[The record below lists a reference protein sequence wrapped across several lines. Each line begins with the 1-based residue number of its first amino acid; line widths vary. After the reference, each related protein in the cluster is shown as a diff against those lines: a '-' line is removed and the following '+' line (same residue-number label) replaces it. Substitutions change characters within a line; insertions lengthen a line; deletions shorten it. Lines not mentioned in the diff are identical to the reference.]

1 MEITIER
8 TDVGRDCRY
17 MEEVHGCKP
26 FVIKESG
33 SIDYACATVL
43 LRNLGER
50 KDTTS
55 LERDALSAAI
65 LALRSDT
72 GAGKA

>member
-1 MEITIER
+1 MELTIER

-17 MEEVHGCKP
+17 MEKVQECKP
-26 FVIKESG
+26 FVIRESG
-33 SIDYACATVL
+33 SMDHACAVVL

-65 LALRSDT
+65 RALQCDT
-72 GAGKA
+72 GARKT